1 MDMVSNSNLRSQTL
15 DLLRFPL
22 AIVVLAVHVF
32 SISRGITLQGTVIE
46 TRQSLELMEMATFV
60 NAFFRGQSVPI
71 YFFISGFVFFLG
83 LSSTFTKDKYIQKL
97 KNRTK
102 TLLIPYLIWNAM
114 AILLIIVRMLP
125 CFKEYL
131 SYTDTELNLTFSNLL
146 SCFWMYNGQLS
157 SIPAGTDM
165 AIHVS
170 SSTFPINTPLWFLRD
185 LMIVVL
191 LTPILYKVIKNI
203 GYYWVAGLGVFWF
216 IGSVWYAGY
225 WIKLLTAFFFFS
237 WGAYMSISQKDML
250 AEFGKFFKSSMILYP
265 LLGVLYIVAQHLYP
279 HSMGVIKQLNVVIG
293 LFFAYNLASWLLK
306 RGFCK
311 VNSLL
316 ASASFFIYVSHMLV
330 CDRIIKILYLM
341 IKPANSWSIVVVY
354 LTSIIVSTT
363 ILLAVFY
370 LMKRYTPSLLKVMSG
385 RK

>member
-1 MDMVSNSNLRSQTL
+1 MSIANNSNLRSQTL

-22 AIVVLAVHVF
+22 AIVVLTVHVF
-32 SISRGITLQGTVIE
+32 SISRGITLQGVLIE
-46 TRQSLELMEMATFV
+46 TRQSSELMEVATFV

-83 LSSTFTKDKYIQKL
+83 LNSSFTKDKYIQKL

-102 TLLIPYLIWNAM
+102 TLLIPYLIWNVI

-125 CFKEYL
+125 CFRGYL
-131 SYTDTELNLTFSNLL
+131 SYTDTELNLTWSNLL

-191 LTPILYKVIKNI
+191 LTPMLYKIIKSV
-203 GYYWVAGLGVFWF
+203 GYYWVIGIGIFWF
-216 IGSVWYAGY
+216 IGSVWYTGY

-237 WGAYMSISQKDML
+237 WGAYMSISQKNML
-250 AEFGKFFKSSMILYP
+250 VEFGKFFKSSMILYP
-265 LLGVLYIVAQHLYP
+265 LLGVLYIIAQYQYP
-279 HSMGVIKQLNVVIG
+279 HLLGVIKQLNIVVG
-293 LFFAYNLASWLLK
+293 LFFAYNLASWFLK
-306 RGFCK
+306 EGFCK
-311 VNSLL
+311 VNSFL

-341 IKPANSWSIVVVY
+341 IKPSNDWSIVVVY
-354 LTSIIVSTT
+354 LTGIVVSTT

-370 LMKRYTPSLLKVMSG
+370 IMKRYTPFSLKIMCG